1 MSLYIHAEN
10 QRLLWNTI
18 QQVPQFQQINHINK
32 EVWFSNIIKQFY
44 QTVQYLP
51 QLSPQDL
58 QQLNRQTIS
67 YMVNDLKKMTQPF
80 TLATDNFAGSLYAKP
95 KYAESQ
101 QTIHAYSSRQND
113 YEMMSKPK
121 VPPVADFSEKFDDET
136 ITNMDELVQQQI
148 KQREYDIARVKEQL
162 PQHSGALKIQD
173 PVDLD
178 NIQVVPTPDAKKAV
192 SWSNGNE
199 IDELR
204 NQVNEMTKKLDAMYT
219 KIDMLT
225 AIVPSTP
232 QIYQPSNL

>member
-58 QQLNRQTIS
+58 QQLNRQTVS
-67 YMVNDLKKMTQPF
+67 YMVNELKKMTQPF

-95 KYAESQ
+95 KYAEAQ

-136 ITNMDELVQQQI
+136 KSMSRTICPAAALWPARRLRRAGAGLTGSKALSTLAMDGGC
-148 KQREYDIARVKEQL
+148 Y
-162 PQHSGALKIQD
+162 
-173 PVDLD
+173 
-178 NIQVVPTPDAKKAV
+178 
-192 SWSNGNE
+192 
-199 IDELR
+199 
-204 NQVNEMTKKLDAMYT
+204 
-219 KIDMLT
+219 
-225 AIVPSTP
+225 
-232 QIYQPSNL
+232 